1 MENDIDK
8 RIYLQLEKLYPN
20 KVVTSLYQTNSSLYS
35 EIRNYLSGSDMNMID
50 YIESLGF
57 SYTRRKK
64 KEDKFENVIKK
75 LNELYPDKII
85 KSLSKMMNEN
95 SNLYLKIRNE
105 ARKNN
110 QVPSEFLPSLGYTV
124 YTETKSKIKYDV
136 NAIKKLKNEFY
147 CNFSELS
154 EIIGT
159 SKQNLVK
166 KTDSQR
172 QVPWFWQQSFTDDE
186 IIIILKMIEN
196 HLFHQ
201 EHIQSKTL
209 FKIYKHTEVP
219 TSFAVFVINQDT
231 KDIKCLFDLPSVI
244 FDKLIQNEY
253 HKYHEQEF
261 KIKKELDNSQM
272 ITINQRG
279 EKEIRLDNTH
289 ELYNKM
295 GNRANK
301 FYDMTRIEYIEFLG
315 FKHVNSQTRTDEDL
329 KSVLIQYLVEGT
341 NYIHIPSDDENYH
354 RMTNIA
360 HNRGHGSLKNF
371 IEHHGFKYKRIRRTN
386 THVFCKQ
393 KIQRIAA
400 KYTETCKLSFNL
412 IFVLQL
418 NRRKRI
424 F

>member
-20 KVVTSLYQTNSSLYS
+20 KVVTSLYQTNPSLYS
-35 EIRNYLSGSDMNMID
+35 EIRNYLSGSDMNMVD

-57 SYTRRKK
+57 SYIRRKK

-154 EIIGT
+154 EVIGT

-166 KTDSQR
+166 KTDTQR
-172 QVPWFWQQSFTDDE
+172 QVPRFWQQSFTDDE
-186 IIIILKMIEN
+186 VIIILKMIEN

-201 EHIQSKTL
+201 ENIQSKTL
-209 FKIYKHTEVP
+209 FKIYKHIEVP
-219 TSFAVFVINQDT
+219 TSFAIFVINQDT

-301 FYDMTRIEYIEFLG
+301 FYNMTRIEYIEFLG

-329 KSVLIQYLVEGT
+329 KSVLIQYVVEGT

-354 RMTNIA
+354 RMTN
-360 HNRGHGSLKNF
+360 
-371 IEHHGFKYKRIRRTN
+371 
-386 THVFCKQ
+386 
-393 KIQRIAA
+393 
-400 KYTETCKLSFNL
+400 
-412 IFVLQL
+412 
-418 NRRKRI
+418 
-424 F
+424 